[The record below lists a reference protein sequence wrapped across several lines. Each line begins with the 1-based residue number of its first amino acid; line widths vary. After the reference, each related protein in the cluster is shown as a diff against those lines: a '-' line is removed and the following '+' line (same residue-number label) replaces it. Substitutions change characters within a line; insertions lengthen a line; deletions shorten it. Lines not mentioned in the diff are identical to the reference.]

1 MWVRIPAHDIRRMNF
16 KIDYFGNCYA
26 SWKNFLLANW
36 QIFSKCYSHLVP
48 LLMTGTEQWLYW
60 FDNSSRVP
68 DCFVKM
74 AKLADFRFFVKKKKY
89 PAFCKFFSLFKNSF
103 ARKLWSPFRI
113 ALFAPGPVCWET
125 NASINYLSNY
135 LGGNEREAEGRGGGH
150 VVSMLT
156 FYTDDP
162 SSNRADVY
170 SFFVKDFS
178 DWKERKKQ

>member
-60 FDNSSRVP
+60 FDNSSMVP

-74 AKLADFRFFVKKKKY
+74 AKLADFRFFVKKEV
-89 PAFCKFFSLFKNSF
+89 SRLLQILFTFQEQLCAKT
-103 ARKLWSPFRI
+103 LIPFRI
-113 ALFAPGPVCWET
+113 ALFAAGSVCWET
-125 NASINYLSNY
+125 IASINYLSNY